1 MKEIIYFQAGNFAN
15 YIGSHFWNTQE
26 GYFTY
31 GDEAEDPTVNHDISF
46 REGLTAGGHTTFSPR
61 LLIVDRKSNLGSSS
75 DLYGEAEGTDELEL
89 LSQWNGNVAE
99 YRQEPISKSDYH
111 AKLDA
116 EEEALNE
123 KDRDEEDPIQA
134 DDSKIRFWSDYN
146 RVYFHPRTIHSL
158 PDLSDWENVEGDWA
172 LGRDT
177 FYKFNEDT
185 DFMEESFRPFVEEC
199 DSLQGI
205 QVTDDTAN
213 FGSFTHTFLTR
224 FRDEFVK
231 LPCLLKEG
239 SDDLSSLSN
248 RLNWR
253 GNTSFSHLSGTF
265 PLSSPFTPE
274 ADLEKRIYDLTAVS
288 QDSTSKLDPTSTFA
302 RMDVSRGFLK
312 ADITVYDE
320 RTIPF
325 RPLLYSVHAPVIPIP
340 SSYPA
345 YFKSRRPSAA
355 TAFSSVVTSS
365 RTAPLFASYA
375 SLAEDCMHRHTDV
388 IDKMGLEKD
397 DIRQLKEDLWALE
410 DGYKDDEQFED
421 TDIGEEAE
429 M

>member
-1 MKEIIYFQAGNFAN
+1 MK
-15 YIGSHFWNTQE
+15 
-26 GYFTY
+26 
-31 GDEAEDPTVNHDISF
+31 
-46 REGLTAGGHTTFSPR
+46 
-61 LLIVDRKSNLGSSS
+61 
-75 DLYGEAEGTDELEL
+75 
-89 LSQWNGNVAE
+89 
-99 YRQEPISKSDYH
+99 
-111 AKLDA
+111 
-116 EEEALNE
+116 ALN
-123 KDRDEEDPIQA
+123 D
-134 DDSKIRFWSDYN
+134 
-146 RVYFHPRTIHSL
+146 
-158 PDLSDWENVEGDWA
+158 A
-172 LGRDT
+172 L
-177 FYKFNEDT
+177 
-185 DFMEESFRPFVEEC
+185 C
-199 DSLQGI
+199 LQGL
-205 QVTDDTAN
+205 
-213 FGSFTHTFLTR
+213 S
-224 FRDEFVK
+224 E
-231 LPCLLKEG
+231 
-239 SDDLSSLSN
+239 LSSLNVPIQPPSTWTSTGWLDD
-248 RLNWR
+248 LNI
-253 GNTSFSHLSGTF
+253 N
-265 PLSSPFTPE
+265 
-274 ADLEKRIYDLTAVS
+274 
-288 QDSTSKLDPTSTFA
+288 DPKSTFA